1 MAFVSEMDESEY
13 LFIYFYSIFSDKCGV
28 PIAYSIAT
36 VSANRT
42 LAMAA

>member
-1 MAFVSEMDESEY
+1 MAFESETSEPDY
-13 LFIYFYSIFSDKCGV
+13 LFIYFYLLFIV
-28 PIAYSIAT
+28 T